1 MSIESIKLIAI
12 DVDGTLTD
20 GNFYTNEAGQIYK
33 NFFTRDIS
41 AMYKAK
47 DAGFKV
53 IIITGST
60 DRVIYAK
67 LGKNF
72 HIISG
77 SKNKFIDLSKYLVEE
92 GLTWDDVAYIGDA
105 ENDYKCVLEASLS
118 GCPSDA
124 IPEIVEHSV
133 YPTHAIGGKGA
144 VYEFI
149 RHLFKLKKMEWPLLS

>member
-1 MSIESIKLIAI
+1 M
-12 DVDGTLTD
+12 
-20 GNFYTNEAGQIYK
+20 
-33 NFFTRDIS
+33 
-41 AMYKAK
+41 
-47 DAGFKV
+47 
-53 IIITGST
+53 
-60 DRVIYAK
+60 
-67 LGKNF
+67 GKNF